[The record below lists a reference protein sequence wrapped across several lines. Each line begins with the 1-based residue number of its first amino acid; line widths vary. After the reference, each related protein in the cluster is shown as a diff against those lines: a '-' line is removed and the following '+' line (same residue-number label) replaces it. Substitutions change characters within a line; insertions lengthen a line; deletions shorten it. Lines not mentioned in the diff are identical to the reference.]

1 MVEILNFEPGRV
13 SMPTRT
19 ALTQPNSATMVEVCD
34 FDPIFLPRWIIHNSS
49 YGVKIHKIV
58 HRSCKLRRS
67 MVFVERVKAYK
78 VTAKFFKSANDII
91 YSIGFPVSE
100 VKKGSLS
107 LANIA
112 LSRKLKVKSQKELY
126 ELSNFISFQTL
137 RIL

>member
-1 MVEILNFEPGRV
+1 
-13 SMPTRT
+13 
-19 ALTQPNSATMVEVCD
+19 
-34 FDPIFLPRWIIHNSS
+34 
-49 YGVKIHKIV
+49 
-58 HRSCKLRRS
+58 
-67 MVFVERVKAYK
+67 MVFVKNIREYK
-78 VTAKFFKSANDII
+78 VSKNFVKSVGKDV